1 MPVIVIASPKGGA
14 GKSTTAVILGT
25 ELAQAGAQVTMMD
38 CDPNQSL
45 SLWSQRSA
53 LPDRMR
59 LVSDLTEASIIKSIK
74 ECDED
79 GALVVVDLE
88 GVASRLVS
96 RAISQADLVIIP
108 MRPTTLDANIGVRA
122 LALIAEEE
130 EALSREIPHC
140 VVFTMTSAIQPRS
153 QAAIE
158 ESLIGQGVDV
168 VKPYLM
174 QRAAY
179 AALFEFGGNLRTIPA
194 QGNMQSAQEN
204 AQGFAQA
211 VFARLTRKSGEQGA

>member
-1 MPVIVIASPKGGA
+1 
-14 GKSTTAVILGT
+14 
-25 ELAQAGAQVTMMD
+25 MMD

>member
-1 MPVIVIASPKGGA
+1 
-14 GKSTTAVILGT
+14 
-25 ELAQAGAQVTMMD
+25 
-38 CDPNQSL
+38 
-45 SLWSQRSA
+45 
-53 LPDRMR
+53 
-59 LVSDLTEASIIKSIK
+59 
-74 ECDED
+74 
-79 GALVVVDLE
+79 
-88 GVASRLVS
+88 
-96 RAISQADLVIIP
+96 
-108 MRPTTLDANIGVRA
+108 
-122 LALIAEEE
+122 
-130 EALSREIPHC
+130 
-140 VVFTMTSAIQPRS
+140 MTSAIQPRS